1 MDRPS
6 LLDRNGA
13 FIESGVVSPNAVALL
28 RERFAHVSGRP
39 GTRGFDITDDV
50 AELIGPAGRMGALA
64 RDVSRADMKPV
75 RVLLF
80 DKTPESNWA
89 IPWHQDRTIAVKERA
104 DTEGYGPWTVKDG
117 VVHVEPPVS
126 LLEEMVTLRLFVD
139 DCDEGNG
146 PLRIAMGSHR
156 CGRLPAANVNALA
169 RQSDILVCTGRAG
182 DVLVMKTLA
191 VHSSAA
197 AGAPAHR
204 RVLHVDYS
212 AADLPPPLAW
222 KLN

>member
-1 MDRPS
+1 MDRRS

-13 FIESGVVSPNAVALL
+13 FIESGVVSPNVVALL
-28 RERFAHVSGRP
+28 RERFEGVAGRP
-39 GTRGFDITDDV
+39 GTRGFDLTDDV
-50 AELIGPAGRMGALA
+50 AELIGPAGRIGSLA
-64 RDVSRADMKPV
+64 RDASRADVRAV
-75 RVLLF
+75 RVLFF
-80 DKTPESNWA
+80 DKTPEANWA

-104 DTEGYGPWTVKDG
+104 DAEGFGPWTVKDG

-139 DCDEGNG
+139 NCDEGNG
-146 PLRIAMGSHR
+146 PLRIAIGSHR
-156 CGRLPAANVNALA
+156 CGRLPAANVNTLA
-169 RQSDILVCTGRAG
+169 RQSDILVCTGLAG

-191 VHSSAA
+191 LHSSTAA
-197 AGAPAHR
+197 RAPGHR

-212 AADLPPPLAW
+212 ASDLPPPLAW

>member
-13 FIESGVVSPNAVALL
+13 FIESGVVPQNAVALL
-28 RERFAHVSGRP
+28 REQFADVSGRP
-39 GTRGFDITDDV
+39 GTRGFNLTDDV
-50 AELIGPAGRMGALA
+50 ADLIGPAGRMGALA
-64 RDVSRADMKPV
+64 RHVACAEVKPV
-75 RVLLF
+75 RVLFF

-89 IPWHQDRTIAVKERA
+89 IPWHQDRAIAVEQRA
-104 DTEGYGPWTVKDG
+104 DTEGYGPWSVKDG

-146 PLRIAMGSHR
+146 PLQIATGSHR
-156 CGRLPAANVNALA
+156 CGRLPAANVSALA
-169 RQSDILVCTGRAG
+169 RQSGVFVCTGLAG
-182 DVLVMKTLA
+182 DVLVMRTLA
-191 VHSSAA
+191 VHSSRAA
-197 AGAPAHR
+197 STPAHR

-212 AADLPPPLAW
+212 VSDLPPPLAW
-222 KLN
+222 KLH